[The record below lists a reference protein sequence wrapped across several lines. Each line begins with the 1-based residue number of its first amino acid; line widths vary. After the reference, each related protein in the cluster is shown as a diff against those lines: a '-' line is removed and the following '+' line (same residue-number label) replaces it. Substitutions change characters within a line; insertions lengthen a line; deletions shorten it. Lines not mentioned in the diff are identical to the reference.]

1 MSINTFTRS
10 LAFATLAATLGAG
23 AAQAQTFQQEHPR
36 RAEVLGRLNNENAR
50 IDAGR
55 SQGELSKAQAQQLHR
70 EDRAIHA
77 EERADKTL
85 NGGHITRAEQGQLN
99 RQENQLSRQIQR
111 GRAL

>member
-1 MSINTFTRS
+1 MSIRTIA
-10 LAFATLAATLGAG
+10 LAVVATAATLG

-36 RAEVLGRLNNENAR
+36 RAEVLGRLKNETAR

-55 SQGELSKAQAQQLHR
+55 AQGELSKGQAQRLHN

-99 RQENQLSRQIQR
+99 RQENQLSRQIHR